1 MEGRKKG
8 VTHIVAY
15 SKRQLL
21 ISANLVCSADHA
33 IQSYQWEHLN
43 IWGSVYHMRC
53 SAVNT
58 EHRWIECKDR
68 YYRCVIARFEDLE
81 WTEDGEWCRVD
92 DSTWG
97 ISHMLCFEGNSV
109 CNKLAELEKVFKTK
123 EEMENDYQKFLENPI
138 PDFGEFCNEIF
149 GDG

>member
-1 MEGRKKG
+1 M
-8 VTHIVAY
+8 
-15 SKRQLL
+15 
-21 ISANLVCSADHA
+21 
-33 IQSYQWEHLN
+33 
-43 IWGSVYHMRC
+43 
-53 SAVNT
+53 
-58 EHRWIECKDR
+58 
-68 YYRCVIARFEDLE
+68 
-81 WTEDGEWCRVD
+81 D

-138 PDFGEFCNEIF
+138 PDFSEFCNEIF